1 LLIISLL
8 QQSFGTT
15 IGKLEEGLVAVA
27 APIFNQHGE
36 VQATLC
42 NGVPSSPVS
51 SEKLNTGSQSVIEES
66 KQISEKIGYQTN
78 DKKNS

>member
-1 LLIISLL
+1 MNKTLNKESEYDTVVVTGFSAITPL
-8 QQSFGTT
+8 
-15 IGKLEEGLVAVA
+15 
-27 APIFNQHGE
+27 GE
-36 VQATLC
+36 SADEFWANLC